1 MTGKIRRSELQIDK
15 YSYTWSRDSGDGEYA
30 GELDRARID
39 KDEGYE
45 VLHFIESLMNKLGLT
60 GADSIHEIED
70 LLHSP
75 SLSEIDMRKDLEE
88 LITPV
93 ISAK

>member
-1 MTGKIRRSELQIDK
+1 
-15 YSYTWSRDSGDGEYA
+15 
-30 GELDRARID
+30 
-39 KDEGYE
+39 
-45 VLHFIESLMNKLGLT
+45 MNKLGLT